1 MREFV
6 ARVISAVL
14 VFTLV
19 AAAFLASAWIIGVAW
34 RIFRAAAGL
43 DA

>member
-6 ARVISAVL
+6 ARLISAAVIFI
-14 VFTLV
+14 VI
-19 AAAFLASAWIIGVAW
+19 AAAFLASTWIVGIGW